1 LTPPAIPPPPVS
13 PPPAAPPPEPPTCP
27 PSPRHPVSDPPSFP
41 SPRPPSPPHPPQGR
55 PLDHLTPSEAAHAP
69 SQESLQQAS
78 WPRDETVR
86 AAAAVVAATA
96 LLAACLHWQRRRRQ
110 RPTIRKDLKATGRR
124 WRRFEDDD
132 EADSLPPEVEL
143 AREASPSGSAQSV
156 TESQP
161 PDERVD

>member
-1 LTPPAIPPPPVS
+1 M
-13 PPPAAPPPEPPTCP
+13 
-27 PSPRHPVSDPPSFP
+27 
-41 SPRPPSPPHPPQGR
+41 
-55 PLDHLTPSEAAHAP
+55 TPSEAAHAP